1 MKETIGT
8 IKDYMI
14 RYWLATMGVV
24 ALLSVWALSPLIA
37 TKNVA
42 ISTMPAN
49 TTLTKQLI
57 KGQNTTKKII
67 TMVYKDDCPYCEHA
81 RKVITEQLS
90 NHNEDVVQFSQIDS
104 QTTEGQAL
112 LKKFNAKGVPLIIVT
127 DTDTNVSHAF
137 NDDDTNGI
145 KTLLHKYA
153 FDNKD

>member
-1 MKETIGT
+1 MKETIGR

-14 RYWLATMGVV
+14 RYWWATMGVI
-24 ALLSVWALSPLIA
+24 ALLSLWVLSPFIA

-49 TTLTKQLI
+49 SALTKKLI
-57 KGQNTTKKII
+57 KGQNTAKKTI
-67 TMVYKDDCPYCEHA
+67 TMVYKDTCPYCENA

-90 NHNEDVVQFSQIDS
+90 EHNEDTVQFSQIDYR
-104 QTTEGQAL
+104 TAEGQAL
-112 LKKFNAKGVPLIIVT
+112 LKEFNAKGVPLIVVT

-137 NDDDTNGI
+137 NDDNATGI

-153 FDNKD
+153 FDDKD